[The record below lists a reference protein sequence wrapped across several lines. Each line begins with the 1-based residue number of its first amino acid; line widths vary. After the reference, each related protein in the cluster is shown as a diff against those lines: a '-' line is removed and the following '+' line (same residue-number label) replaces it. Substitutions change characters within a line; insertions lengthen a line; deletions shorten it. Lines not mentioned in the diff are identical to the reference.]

1 MVGNYLTLHQNLNF
15 GIKEVVNRYKFVKK
29 NNLNL
34 SETNKEDNILTD
46 RNKED
51 TKVHKQKLKN
61 AMSLLKV
68 KKVDGSIDDITF

>member
-1 MVGNYLTLHQNLNF
+1 MLNISKVIRTKHVLSVRLLIL
-15 GIKEVVNRYKFVKK
+15 GY

-46 RNKED
+46 RNEEQ

-68 KKVDGSIDDITF
+68 KKVDGSIDDIPF